1 MPVPE
6 YQNFMLP
13 ILLTLENGEALRWQD
28 LRGPCMREF
37 ELTEEDAAEQLDSGG
52 SRLDNRIHWATTYL
66 AQARLLERPRRGY
79 VHITDRGREVLA
91 KRPDR
96 VDNRLLSRFP
106 EFQEFRGR
114 TRGPRAERDEANG
127 ADPETTPAEA
137 ISLAVQENTEA
148 LASELLRRVHKQ
160 EPEFL
165 ERLVLRLLTAMGYGG
180 RENAAEHLGR
190 AHDGGIDGVI
200 RQDALGLDL
209 VYVQAKRYALDKSVG
224 RPDMQAFVGALH
236 GVGADR
242 GVFMTT
248 GRFSAEARDYVARIP
263 SRIVLIDGPRLAR
276 LMIEYNVGAQE
287 ERAFVLKRIDE
298 DFFE

>member
-1 MPVPE
+1 MAVPE
-6 YQNFMLP
+6 YQSFMLP
-13 ILLTLENGEALRWQD
+13 ILRALEDGEALRWQD
-28 LRGPCMREF
+28 LREPCMREF
-37 ELTEEDAAEQLDSGG
+37 ALTAEDAAEQLDSGG

-66 AQARLLERPRRGY
+66 AQAGLLERPRRGY
-79 VHITDRGREVLA
+79 VRIAPRGREVLS
-91 KRPDR
+91 KKPDR

-114 TRGPRAERDEANG
+114 TRGPRTDPGDANG
-127 ADPETTPAEA
+127 VSLETTPAEA
-137 ISLAVQENTEA
+137 ISLAVQENAEA
-148 LASELLRRVHKQ
+148 LASELLQRVHKQ

-242 GVFMTT
+242 GVFITT
-248 GRFSAEARDYVARIP
+248 GRFSAEARDYVTRIP

-276 LMIEYNVGAQE
+276 LMIEYNVGAQDE
-287 ERAFVLKRIDE
+287 QAFVLKRIDE